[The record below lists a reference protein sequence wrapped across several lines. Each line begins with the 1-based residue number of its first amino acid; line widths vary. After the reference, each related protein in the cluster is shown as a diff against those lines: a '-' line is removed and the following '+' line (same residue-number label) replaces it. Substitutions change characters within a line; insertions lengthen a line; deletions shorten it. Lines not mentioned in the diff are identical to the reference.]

1 MTLGT
6 YLVLFEIFSWQD
18 SVQIG
23 SLTECVPSVMH
34 DTVVVVLEPQRMYLF
49 RSQPIEIVLLRG
61 NIQELL
67 EYSRGS
73 KSPLKVCINLTSL
86 VSLLNNM
93 GDCIRTYLTNHDVL
107 PIYGDPVVPV
117 WSRVLVPETNNVAQ
131 LMHHNAKLVAVLP
144 YRDCLRDE
152 GINSKS
158 TSLSRISQEAIAI
171 AVDFSH
177 LRSVTALPNERAA
190 AARPL
195 REHDPVRVILCPLDK
210 LGNKG
215 FFLPY
220 FEIGLTLF
228 S

>member
-1 MTLGT
+1 
-6 YLVLFEIFSWQD
+6 
-18 SVQIG
+18 
-23 SLTECVPSVMH
+23 
-34 DTVVVVLEPQRMYLF
+34 
-49 RSQPIEIVLLRG
+49 
-61 NIQELL
+61 
-67 EYSRGS
+67 
-73 KSPLKVCINLTSL
+73 
-86 VSLLNNM
+86 
-93 GDCIRTYLTNHDVL
+93 
-107 PIYGDPVVPV
+107 
-117 WSRVLVPETNNVAQ
+117 
-131 LMHHNAKLVAVLP
+131 MHHNAKLVAVLP

-215 FFLPY
+215 
-220 FEIGLTLF
+220 LF
-228 S
+228 SSLLRNSTCIIQLIRLRDPTSWLPPSAH